1 MKTIGIKLADGSF
14 YPVLKE
20 GSPSERLLEL
30 TTAHNNQTKVMV
42 DLYRSELES
51 MEDAEYVDSLQI
63 EDLNEHPNGEP
74 TLTFTVS
81 IDENNKLSAKMVD
94 NETGLQSNATITLVS
109 RTLEERLLPD
119 EYDIK
124 DPTIEGVSLSQTEE
138 NALFGND
145 DEGLSQADQS
155 IDFNFDP
162 DLPDFNEPA
171 PESPTPDESAL
182 ESEPD
187 VINEF
192 DTPVEETAVSEEEN
206 TLPEPELPPTS
217 SELDSIRDQLVAEPD
232 AADIADI
239 QQEPVS
245 NEFELPPMS
254 DFNPL
259 DEPILEDDALAID
272 EFDESQSEN
281 EENPASDETIA
292 EIESGEA
299 SFEDSPAEDATIV
312 SEEPPAEEAASEE
325 SLSEEN
331 VSDEAPLEDFSSDD
345 VPDETISSDPLDLS
359 FDIPEEKPQN
369 SIDEAETSTESAA
382 LSGDFDL
389 PDTTNSNS
397 LDDLDLP
404 DFDSSFETNF
414 DTDSSNLSTGDSEL
428 NLSDS
433 FDSTEPEPST
443 SDVFNTDDLDF
454 GDLDSTLTSS
464 TSSDSDNS
472 NAYLDDLDFDDLDT
486 STSSQPAGK
495 GLSFTGLYDKET
507 AMGNSAANSDDEERK
522 NPKAAVIICI
532 LCAIIC
538 ILATLFVLMVLT
550 PNFKNFGKKDKA
562 ETQVTSTE
570 LPDLRPAEAQEAEKT
585 PEPEPMPAPEPLPPV
600 PQAQE
605 EEVVI
610 IENAEDVVPLPP
622 PVTPVKPKDIN
633 YKIKWG
639 DTLWDISDTYYKN
652 PWRYKYIAR
661 YNGIKNPDYII
672 SGTYITIPAE

>member
-1 MKTIGIKLADGSF
+1 M
-14 YPVLKE
+14 
-20 GSPSERLLEL
+20 
-30 TTAHNNQTKVMV
+30 
-42 DLYRSELES
+42 
-51 MEDAEYVDSLQI
+51 
-63 EDLNEHPNGEP
+63 
-74 TLTFTVS
+74 
-81 IDENNKLSAKMVD
+81 
-94 NETGLQSNATITLVS
+94 
-109 RTLEERLLPD
+109 
-119 EYDIK
+119 
-124 DPTIEGVSLSQTEE
+124 
-138 NALFGND
+138 
-145 DEGLSQADQS
+145 
-155 IDFNFDP
+155 
-162 DLPDFNEPA
+162 
-171 PESPTPDESAL
+171 
-182 ESEPD
+182 
-187 VINEF
+187 
-192 DTPVEETAVSEEEN
+192 
-206 TLPEPELPPTS
+206 
-217 SELDSIRDQLVAEPD
+217 
-232 AADIADI
+232 
-239 QQEPVS
+239 
-245 NEFELPPMS
+245 
-254 DFNPL
+254 
-259 DEPILEDDALAID
+259 
-272 EFDESQSEN
+272 
-281 EENPASDETIA
+281 
-292 EIESGEA
+292 
-299 SFEDSPAEDATIV
+299 
-312 SEEPPAEEAASEE
+312 
-325 SLSEEN
+325 
-331 VSDEAPLEDFSSDD
+331 
-345 VPDETISSDPLDLS
+345 
-359 FDIPEEKPQN
+359 
-369 SIDEAETSTESAA
+369 
-382 LSGDFDL
+382 

-454 GDLDSTLTSS
+454 GDLDSTLASS

-507 AMGNSAANSDDEERK
+507 AMGNSAANSDDDERK

-538 ILATLFVLMVLT
+538 VLATMFVLMVLT
-550 PNFKNFGKKDKA
+550 PNFKLFGKKDKA
-562 ETQVTSTE
+562 ENVSTQVTSTE
-570 LPDLRPAEAQEAEKT
+570 LPELRPAEAKPVEKA

-605 EEVVI
+605 EEVVV

-622 PVTPVKPKDIN
+622 PVTPVKAKDIN

>member
-124 DPTIEGVSLSQTEE
+124 DPTIEGVSLSETEE
-138 NALFGND
+138 NTLFGND
-145 DEGLSQADQS
+145 DEVQPEADQS

-162 DLPDFNEPA
+162 DLPDFNESA
-171 PESPTPDESAL
+171 PESTTPDESPV

-192 DTPVEETAVSEEEN
+192 DAPVEETAISEEEN

-232 AADIADI
+232 AADIAEI
-239 QQEPVS
+239 QQEPAS
-245 NEFELPPMS
+245 DEFELPPMS

-272 EFDESQSEN
+272 EFQTEDE
-281 EENPASDETIA
+281 EETATEEETIA
-292 EIESGEA
+292 SEPVL
-299 SFEDSPAEDATIV
+299 EDSNVEDATII
-312 SEEPPAEEAASEE
+312 SEEPPAEEPVSEE
-325 SLSEEN
+325 SLS
-331 VSDEAPLEDFSSDD
+331 DETTDDSSLEDFSAED

-369 SIDEAETSTESAA
+369 SIDEAETPTESTA

-414 DTDSSNLSTGDSEL
+414 DTDSSNLSTGDSDL

-464 TSSDSDNS
+464 TSSSDSDNS

-507 AMGNSAANSDDEERK
+507 AMGNSAANSDDDERK

-538 ILATLFVLMVLT
+538 VLATMFVLMVLT
-550 PNFKNFGKKDKA
+550 PNFKLFGKKDKA
-562 ETQVTSTE
+562 DVSTQVTSTE
-570 LPDLRPAEAQEAEKT
+570 LPDLRPAEAKPVEKA

-605 EEVVI
+605 EEVVV